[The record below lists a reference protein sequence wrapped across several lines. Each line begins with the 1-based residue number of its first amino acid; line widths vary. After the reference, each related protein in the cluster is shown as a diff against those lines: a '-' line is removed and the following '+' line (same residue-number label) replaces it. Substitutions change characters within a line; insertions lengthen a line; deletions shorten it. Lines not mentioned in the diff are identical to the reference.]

1 VSHRPHY
8 GFGGEGEGPIA
19 GATGSA
25 TERNTPENTGMSDSG
40 SDTTNNSG
48 NGNDN
53 GGGNGRDMRE
63 GNVFGPTEGDVPG
76 MSAAALDYNRKVD
89 AMQAE
94 NNSLFSSG
102 AKDTATNPFLSG
114 VRQMTSPQAQSD
126 LTRLDSAINYPLIGG
141 MIGNAYGVQQATPQ
155 QEAQIAGVINDMR
168 TPQTVPAN
176 FGTPEGMLSRY
187 GYPMGTTPQR
197 AGSMGSMPTSY
208 TTYGSNLNPVSSVGP
223 RAGSMGSMPES
234 SFQDASGNVPM
245 PPERPS
251 AMMDMS
257 SSVGR
262 ATPAQQPQ
270 MNGVSS
276 ARSDFNRAFAE
287 ARSQG
292 KQQFPWTNP
301 FTGQQGMYRVAYN
314 SGGRALYP
322 SQIVEHVLNKIS
334 APPPAL
340 DPMTVAKRG
349 RP

>member
-1 VSHRPHY
+1 
-8 GFGGEGEGPIA
+8 
-19 GATGSA
+19 
-25 TERNTPENTGMSDSG
+25 
-40 SDTTNNSG
+40 
-48 NGNDN
+48 
-53 GGGNGRDMRE
+53 
-63 GNVFGPTEGDVPG
+63 

-102 AKDTATNPFLSG
+102 AKDTTTNPFLSG
-114 VRQMTSPQAQSD
+114 VRQMTGPQAQSD

-155 QEAQIAGVINDMR
+155 QEAQLAGVINNMM
-168 TPQTVPAN
+168 TPQQVPAD
-176 FGTPEGMLSRY
+176 FATPEGMLSRY

-197 AGSMGSMPTSY
+197 AGSAGSMPSSY
-208 TTYGSNLNPVSSVGP
+208 TTYDSNLNPVSSVGP

-251 AMMDMS
+251 EMMGMS

-270 MNGVSS
+270 MNGASS